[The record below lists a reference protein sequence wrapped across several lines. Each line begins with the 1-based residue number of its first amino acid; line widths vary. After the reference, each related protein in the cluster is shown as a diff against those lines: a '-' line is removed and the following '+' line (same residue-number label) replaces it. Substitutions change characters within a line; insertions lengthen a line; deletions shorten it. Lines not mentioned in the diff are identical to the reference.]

1 MRAVFALQR
10 TQVWAKLARR
20 SQRGVAA
27 TKKEGVPDSVKSLLL
42 FQDDNETERERP

>member
-1 MRAVFALQR
+1 L
-10 TQVWAKLARR
+10 R

-27 TKKEGVPDSVKSLLL
+27 TKKEGVPDPVRSLLL